1 MRSNPLS
8 PRAAFCLLSAAL
20 LAACGLSEPP
30 GKQRFKSDPK
40 DYAYRAQEYWHGGD
54 YERAHDQWTKL
65 VEAEPQHWKGR
76 LGLAYCETELGRR
89 DVLRNDFERGRE
101 RLRKGEATFRELWGE
116 AEITGSAKENLNA
129 EREPWKAVMGLATNL
144 RGQGRADE
152 YEARLL
158 EARLRSLA
166 PNDPQRGELA
176 SRVAMLRQRK
186 AKNYRGALGHFERLL
201 RLEDAPPFALRQ
213 AGELQLIVGD
223 EAAGEARLR
232 SWLSMA
238 EGTRTDLRE
247 FRETSFD
254 EVFRSRGAQQD
265 AERLLQE
272 RMKANEAKQVV
283 VLDLLAQYAYRQDR
297 FDQALADLERV
308 HELRPKDPVIWLRM
322 AQCHEGL
329 GNYER
334 AVHWLDHYVRDAAL
348 RDTGADENFSRAH
361 LMLQRCRKLLAQQD
375 GR

>member
-1 MRSNPLS
+1 MRPTLSLPCTALRLLPL
-8 PRAAFCLLSAAL
+8 AL

-30 GKQRFKSDPK
+30 GKERFKSDPK

-65 VEAEPQHWKGR
+65 VTDEPDHWKGR
-76 LGLAYCETELGRR
+76 LGLAYCETEIGRQE
-89 DVLRNDFERGRE
+89 VLRNAFERGRE

-116 AEITGSAKENLNA
+116 QEISGSAQENLNA

-166 PNDPQRGELA
+166 PNAPERPELA
-176 SRVAMLRQRK
+176 ARVAMLRQRK
-186 AKNYRGALGHFERLL
+186 AQNYRAALGHFERLL

-223 EAAGEARLR
+223 EAGGEARLR

-254 EVFRSRGAQQD
+254 EVFRSRGAQED
-265 AERLLQE
+265 AERLLKE

-283 VLDLLAQYAYRQDR
+283 VLDLLAQYAFRQDR
-297 FDQALADLERV
+297 FDQALQDLERI
-308 HELRPKDPVIWLRM
+308 HRMRSDDPVIWLRM

-329 GNYER
+329 RNYDQ
-334 AVHWLDHYVRDAAL
+334 AVHWLDLYVRDAAR

-361 LMLQRCRKLLAQQD
+361 LMLERCRKLLAQQG